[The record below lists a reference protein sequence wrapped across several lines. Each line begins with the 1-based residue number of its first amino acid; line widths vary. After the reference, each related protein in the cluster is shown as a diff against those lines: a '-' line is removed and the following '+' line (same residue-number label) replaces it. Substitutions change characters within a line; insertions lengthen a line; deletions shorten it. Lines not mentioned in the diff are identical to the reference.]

1 MNAAK
6 NVTNRDENIDWDPQY
21 VPAAAD
27 AAFGALEY
35 GANRHSPLLT
45 GRVPI
50 TPQALTPQA
59 LKPVGK
65 MLTRGA
71 LRGGA
76 AVGAVNAATN
86 LANGEYGNAA
96 LSAGGG
102 AAAYG
107 ASKLIKPPAIERAT
121 NRAINQAGNLA
132 RNPIMRGANF
142 AANKLVPPLMAASSA
157 ASAVDRLGRND
168 YIGAGLDG
176 IAASTAML
184 PGAGQAIGF
193 VTDTINTGRDVF
205 NNLSANSEL
214 AKQMNNRAN
223 DRQRQEA
230 QGTMFDAQGNVV
242 GGPEPSTRRTRNTIR
257 PSNAP
262 QPSNIAP
269 NISYPP
275 TTAVQPQP
283 QGQEVIKQSEHMKKT
298 ALSQFKKDLED
309 ANTGTQSD
317 LYRAVSPLISSGDS
331 SPQPKH
337 EVARTEA
344 LRDQV
349 RKGLVGLEYMT
360 GLKSN
365 TGETFYDKHPT
376 QAVATDLL
384 GKSPEIGAAVAAGG
398 IGTDILRRWDNAK
411 KIQNASDA
419 REGNRKFDKTNSAEL
434 LDPAGRARPDI
445 SRVFGDFDGNVE
457 KRLGI
462 LDKLEGTTTGGLLE
476 EYRSLAGHPNEAE
489 LKKKIIAKAK
499 SSPSMAKLRGY
510 ADAHQSL
517 QNASAKGGLKGQIG
531 ESLHKLRGKFWGA
544 GDFIADHIAPNM
556 HAEIGDI
563 FEKNKITGAHTGFD
577 EDLIKKIVHEY
588 RQGGDFSAARD
599 PKGKAF
605 LDSTL
610 KDLQNKALQGS
621 NLRKA
626 WSRYRTPV
634 IAGGAIAAGGTGL
647 YHLIKAIQN
656 RAFSDDQKKDWKK
669 TLLQSRGEFDAA
681 NQVQ

>member
-1 MNAAK
+1 MNAVK
-6 NVTNRDENIDWDPQY
+6 DLTHRDDNTDLAPQ
-21 VPAAAD
+21 PASALLNTGFAAA
-27 AAFGALEY
+27 EY

-45 GRVPI
+45 GRTPI
-50 TPQALTPQA
+50 TSHGLMPAA
-59 LKPVGK
+59 K
-65 MLTRGA
+65 MIGRGA
-71 LRGGA
+71 LKGGA
-76 AVGAVNAATN
+76 AIGGINAVKN
-86 LANGEYGNAA
+86 LSDGEYGNAA

-107 ASKLIKPPAIERAT
+107 ASKLINPPALEQSTSAALSQVGK
-121 NRAINQAGNLA
+121 AIK
-132 RNPIMRGANF
+132 NPILRGVSTLS
-142 AANKLVPPLMAASSA
+142 NKVFPPLMAASSA
-157 ASAVDRLGRND
+157 SSAVDRLGKSD

-176 IAASTAML
+176 ISAATAML
-184 PGAGQAIGF
+184 PGVGQAAGF
-193 VTDTINTGRDVF
+193 LADTVNTGRDVL
-205 NNLSANSEL
+205 NNVNTRSGL
-214 AKQMNNRAN
+214 NNRMQQRAN
-223 DRQRQEA
+223 DRRSQEA
-230 QGTMFDAQGNVV
+230 QGTVFDAQGNYA
-242 GGPEPSTRRTRNTIR
+242 GTSSSLPRTRPT
-257 PSNAP
+257 SG
-262 QPSNIAP
+262 AP
-269 NISYPP
+269 NVAPSVSNPP
-275 TTAVQPQP
+275 TATVQPQP
-283 QGQEVIKQSEHMKKT
+283 QSQSQEVIKQSEHMKKT
-298 ALSQFKKDLED
+298 ALSQFKQDLAD

-317 LYRAVSPLISSGDS
+317 LYRAIAPLISSGDS

-337 EVARTEA
+337 EAARTEA

-411 KIQNASDA
+411 KIQNASDS
-419 REGNRKFDKTNSAEL
+419 REGNRKVDKTNSAEL

-476 EYRSLAGHPNEAE
+476 EYRSLAGHPNEVE
-489 LKKKIIAKAK
+489 LKKKIIARAK
-499 SSPSMAKLRGY
+499 NSPSMAKLRGY
-510 ADAHQSL
+510 VDAHQSL

-577 EDLIKKIVHEY
+577 ENLIKKIVHEY
-588 RQGGDFSAARD
+588 RQGGDFSAAHD

-610 KDLQNKALQGS
+610 KDLQNKSLQGS

-634 IAGGAIAAGGTGL
+634 IAGGALAAGGTGL